1 MSPTSEPQAR
11 ARGTGKKSEE
21 RRAKSEIR
29 SSAQPARLRLG
40 LCSCT
45 RFAGVELS
53 VLAMLV
59 AVILAAGGQAVARG
73 QDAGDAATQAAPRFA
88 WVDISIDSGSAA
100 LAAYQ
105 LELSSDAGK
114 FQIVGIEGG
123 DHAAFHEPPYYD
135 PAALKAGR
143 VILAAFSTDDAL
155 PTSSTRVARV
165 HVMLEDAAPHYIA
178 TLKVAATA
186 DGTTIPVQ
194 VTLTEGAQP

>member
-1 MSPTSEPQAR
+1 MS
-11 ARGTGKKSEE
+11 
-21 RRAKSEIR
+21 R
-29 SSAQPARLRLG
+29 SPILRLS
-40 LCSCT
+40 LLAT
-45 RFAGVELS
+45 LVGVL
-53 VLAMLV
+53 
-59 AVILAAGGQAVARG
+59 LAAGGQTVARG
-73 QDAGDAATQAAPRFA
+73 QDAADAGTQAAPRFA

-123 DHAAFHEPPYYD
+123 DHAAFREPPYYD

-155 PTSSTRVARV
+155 PTGSTRVARV

-194 VTLTEGAQP
+194 VTVTEGAQP